1 MIFIW
6 WLFFVDY
13 GLFVGFLWVVSV
25 GFRWGFFWLLFLF
38 FLLNDKTQFCFFSN
52 SLISCHTFFEAE
64 YDPNWTAEAV
74 LAQAARRPC
83 DPKPDLTWD
92 HEISLYPTPSWTAR
106 FTLKL
111 IREICF
117 TGFPTLSG
125 TAYFAYMV
133 WHCWNCER
141 SWTFPRVPVVEP
153 ASSASHHG
161 GWQCPLGR
169 DVVPGHA
176 NRCEAED
183 PGITGSVAQAQAAK
197 PLGPHFSVGREPGF

>member
-25 GFRWGFFWLLFLF
+25 GFHWGFFWLLFLF

-83 DPKPDLTWD
+83 DSKPDLTWD

-161 GWQCPLGR
+161 VGSALLGGMWCQGMQTAVR
-169 DVVPGHA
+169 PRILASQDLWLRHRLPSH
-176 NRCEAED
+176 
-183 PGITGSVAQAQAAK
+183 
-197 PLGPHFSVGREPGF
+197 